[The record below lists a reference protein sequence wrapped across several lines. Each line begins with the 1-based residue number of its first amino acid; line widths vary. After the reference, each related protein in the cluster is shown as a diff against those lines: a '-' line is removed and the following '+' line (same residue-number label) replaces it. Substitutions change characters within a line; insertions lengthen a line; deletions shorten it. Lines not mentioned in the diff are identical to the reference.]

1 MSRNHLPPL
10 DRGTPQRLH
19 TELLSRRGILRAAGG
34 LGLAGALGAASL
46 PSADAAGKG
55 NGVRNKALATAP
67 TVWNHPGGIHHP
79 GDINRAKLRVAS
91 RIEPWYSGW
100 QRLTANAHSASTWTA
115 NPQET
120 VYRGGSY
127 QNYSILYNDIAA
139 AYQNTLRWLISG
151 DTAHADCAAAICNAW
166 SSTLTTITGS
176 TDAILAAGIYGW
188 QFANV
193 GELLRDYSA
202 FDLEAFQQMMLD
214 VFYPINHGFLRDH
227 NFTCITHY
235 WANWDLCNIASIL
248 AIAILCEDA
257 GKFDEAV
264 AYFQSG
270 AGNGSIAHAVP
281 YLYTDDDGYALGQWQ
296 ESGRDQGHTLMGMGQ
311 MGAICEMAYNQ
322 GVDLYGYDNNRFF
335 KAAQYVAKY
344 NIGLDVPYTTYSWG
358 SGTNCTYNEQTAI
371 SSSGRG
377 GIRPV
382 WAMLH
387 YHYNRIK
394 GLDDKY
400 IAAMSSDLV
409 GIEGGGGDYGTT
421 SGGYD
426 QLGFGQLMYAK

>member
-1 MSRNHLPPL
+1 MSRNDLPPL
-10 DRGTPQRLH
+10 APGTPH
-19 TELLSRRGILRAAGG
+19 PVPTGPSRRGVLRAAGG
-34 LGLAGALGAASL
+34 LALAGALGAA
-46 PSADAAGKG
+46 AA
-55 NGVRNKALATAP
+55 RPAAAAP

-79 GDINRAKLRVAS
+79 GDINRAKVKVAAHA
-91 RIEPWYSGW
+91 EPWYSGW

-115 NPQET
+115 NPQS
-120 VYRGGSY
+120 VIYRGTGTNN
-127 QNYSILYNDIAA
+127 NYTILYNDVAA
-139 AYQNTLRWLISG
+139 AYQNALRWLISG

-166 SSTLTTITGS
+166 SSTLTSIQGS
-176 TDAILAAGIYGW
+176 TDAILVAGIQGW
-188 QFANV
+188 QFAGV
-193 GELLRDYSA
+193 GELLRDYGA
-202 FDLEAFQQMMLD
+202 FDLEAFQQMMLN

-248 AIAILCEDA
+248 ATAILCEDGA
-257 GKFDEAV
+257 KFDEAV
-264 AYFQSG
+264 TYFQSG
-270 AGNGSIAHAVP
+270 AGNGSIEHAVP
-281 YLYTDDDGYALGQWQ
+281 YLYTDSDGYPLGQWQ
-296 ESGRDQGHTLMGMGQ
+296 ESGRDQPHSVMGMGQ
-311 MGAICEMAYNQ
+311 TGVICEMAYNQ
-322 GVDLYGYDNNRFF
+322 GVDLYGYDSSRFF

-344 NIGLDVPYTTYSWG
+344 NINLDVPYTTYTWG
-358 SGTNCTYNEQTAI
+358 SGTNCAYNEQTAI

-377 GIRPV
+377 HVRPV

-400 IAAMSSDLV
+400 IWSMSNDLV